1 MVFHLVCQNLL
12 LRLIAVLEQLL
23 NDVVAE
29 DIGHQLKRIGL
40 NLGKYLVFLIAVC
53 CLQFLLDESRAV
65 LIAAELNN
73 MPVNVLFRLAIEL
86 GRQSQ

>member
-1 MVFHLVCQNLL
+1 M
-12 LRLIAVLEQLL
+12 LEQLL

-40 NLGKYLVFLIAVC
+40 NLGKDLVFLIAVC
-53 CLQFLLDESRAV
+53 GLQFLLDEPRAM

-73 MPVNVLFRLAIEL
+73 MPVNVLF
-86 GRQSQ
+86 